1 MLVLLCAEQRRW
13 ERHGECVEEVL
24 RKLRRLERPLG
35 RLVVAAIERAA
46 AMFPKLE
53 VALALDRVFA
63 RFWGQRFQDKT
74 GGFA

>member
-1 MLVLLCAEQRRW
+1 MLVLLCTEQRRW
-13 ERHGECVEEVL
+13 ERHRECVEKVL
-24 RKLRRLERPLG
+24 WELRRLERPFG

-63 RFWGQRFQDKT
+63 RF
-74 GGFA
+74 